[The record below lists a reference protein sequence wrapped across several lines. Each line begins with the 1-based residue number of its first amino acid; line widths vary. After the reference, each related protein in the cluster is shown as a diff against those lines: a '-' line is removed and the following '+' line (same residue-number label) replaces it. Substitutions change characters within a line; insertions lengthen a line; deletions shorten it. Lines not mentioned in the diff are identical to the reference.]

1 MVTAVDRPPEE
12 AAEDT
17 SFARGLRVFLAVA
30 DRGAVRA
37 DELSAALDT
46 PLSTIYRYLRTLAEF
61 GFIERAGS
69 GYRLGPRMRIT
80 GGATVTSEELIRVA
94 DPVLGLL
101 VQETGETA
109 VIARRIGR
117 EAVCLHQVE
126 TRQPLRVSL
135 APGHALPLHAGAY
148 ARVLLAFAPP
158 EVQDELLADVSGGRR
173 IRRALG
179 RVVRDGIARS
189 EAEVF
194 SGTVTLAV
202 PVMRDDGIVAAL
214 AVLAP
219 TERADLAWQARAGRL
234 LRDAA
239 TAVSTALRDDVRP

>member
-69 GYRLGPRMRIT
+69 GYRLGPRVRIT
-80 GGATVTSEELIRVA
+80 GGATVTSEELIRIA
-94 DPVLGLL
+94 DPVLGML

-126 TRQPLRVSL
+126 TSHPLRVSL
-135 APGHALPLHAGAY
+135 APGHALPIHHGAY

-158 EVQDELLADVSGGRR
+158 DVQDELLVDVSGGRR
-173 IRRALG
+173 IRRELD
-179 RVVRDGIARS
+179 RVVRDGMARS

-219 TERADLAWQARAGRL
+219 TERADLAWQTRAGRL

-239 TAVSTALRDDVRP
+239 TAVSSALRG